1 MIAFVSEYTQMR
13 APFIIGCSSFA
24 IIGYI
29 ILLTDY
35 RPGVS
40 YVGVILAAGG
50 IYPSVALVFSWPS
63 NNVSGQT
70 KRAVATAM
78 MNSIGTSGAIVGT
91 QLYRAETAPRFYLGH
106 SFAMGYL
113 AVNVCLTATLWW
125 VLRRANERKES
136 GLENH
141 RLENLP
147 ESEWLGDEDP
157 RYRFRY

>member
-1 MIAFVSEYTQMR
+1 MR

>member
-1 MIAFVSEYTQMR
+1 MR
-13 APFIIGCSSFA
+13 APFIMGSSSFA

-29 ILLTDY
+29 LLLTDY

-40 YVGVILAAGG
+40 YVGVIFAAGG

-78 MNSIGTSGAIVGT
+78 MNSIGTSGAILGT
-91 QLYRAETAPRFYLGH
+91 QLYRSKTAPRFYLGH

-113 AVNVCLTATLWW
+113 VVNVGLTAILWY
-125 VLRRANERKES
+125 VLKRANARKES
-136 GLENH
+136 GAENH
-141 RLENLP
+141 RLEDLADD
-147 ESEWLGDEDP
+147 EWLGDEDP